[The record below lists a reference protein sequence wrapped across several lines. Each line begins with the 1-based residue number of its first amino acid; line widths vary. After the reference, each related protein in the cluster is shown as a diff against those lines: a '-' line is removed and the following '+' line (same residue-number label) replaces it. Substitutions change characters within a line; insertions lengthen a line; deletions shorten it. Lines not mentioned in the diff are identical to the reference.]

1 MRELAP
7 GVRHVRAYRRG
18 FGAAATWVINAY
30 LVEDVLI
37 DAATR
42 HSGKRILRDLEGHEI
57 KAHAL
62 THAHPDHQGA
72 SHQVCE
78 ALGIPFWCP
87 EGDVAAAE
95 NPDLIKQLQPSHPVA
110 NFFRFSFVG
119 PGHRVDR
126 ALKEGDEVGGFR
138 VIATPGHSAGHVA
151 FWRESDRVLV
161 IGDVLTNMDQLTGR
175 PGLREPKT
183 YLTPDPVQ
191 NRRSAKG
198 LAKLE
203 PELVLFGHGKPL
215 SDPRKFVD
223 FVEALPD

>member
-7 GVRHVRAYRRG
+7 GVRHVRGYRPG
-18 FGAAATWVINAY
+18 VGAAATWLINAY

-42 HSGKRILRDLEGHEI
+42 HSGKRILRDLEGHQVS
-57 KAHAL
+57 AHAL

-72 SHQVCE
+72 SHEVCE
-78 ALGIPFWCP
+78 TLGIPFWCP
-87 EGDVAAAE
+87 KGDVDAAE
-95 NPDLIKQLQPSHPVA
+95 NPDLIKQRQENHPVA
-110 NFFRFSFVG
+110 RFWFATFVG
-119 PGHRVDR
+119 PGHKVDR
-126 ALKEGDEVGGFR
+126 PLEDDDEVVDFR
-138 VIATPGHSAGHVA
+138 VIETPGHSAGHVVY
-151 FWRESDRVLV
+151 WRESDRVLI

-183 YLTPDPVQ
+183 YLTPDSVQ
-191 NRRSAKG
+191 NRRSAKR

-215 SDPRKFVD
+215 SDPLKFVD